1 MDGKAS
7 PTWSSC
13 KSVSV
18 AVPSFVEYGCEAQ
31 ALAAPVC
38 VDAVP
43 GGEVVDAPVL
53 ADLLKA

>member
-13 KSVSV
+13 ESVSV
-18 AVPSFVEYGCEAQ
+18 AVPTFVEYGCEVQ
-31 ALAAPVC
+31 ALVAPVC

-43 GGEVVDAPVL
+43 GGEVVDASVL